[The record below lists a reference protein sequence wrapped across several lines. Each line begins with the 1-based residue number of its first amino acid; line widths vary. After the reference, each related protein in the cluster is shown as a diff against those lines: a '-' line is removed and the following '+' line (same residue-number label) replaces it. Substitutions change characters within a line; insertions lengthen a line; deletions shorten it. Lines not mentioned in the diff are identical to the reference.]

1 MKRRTVLIG
10 FGAMV
15 AGGGAAFGT
24 GAFSRTDADRGVSVS
39 TTVDD
44 AALLGLAS
52 GSGDDGGFVTGGSE
66 GTISIELTAVDNG
79 ATDPGQG
86 VNDES
91 VTAFPRLIEA
101 TNQSSHTLEIFV
113 AVPPTGGIML
123 FPEGGFSGPERIAR
137 LDVPENYVTLTQGE
151 TTELGLALDAG
162 YGTGS
167 IPGTI
172 ADGDSVE
179 LELRTSDPNG

>member
-1 MKRRTVLIG
+1 MKRRTALIG
-10 FGAMV
+10 FGAIV
-15 AGGGAAFGT
+15 VGGGTAFGT
-24 GAFSRTDADRGVSVS
+24 GAFSRTEANRGVSVS

-52 GSGDDGGFVTGGSE
+52 GSGDDGGFVTGGGE
-66 GTISIELTAVDNG
+66 GTLTIELTAVENG
-79 ATDPGQG
+79 STDPGKG
-86 VNDES
+86 VNEGS
-91 VTAFPRLIEA
+91 VTAFPKLIEA
-101 TNQSSHTLEIFV
+101 VNRSSHTLELSV

-137 LDVPENYVTLTQGE
+137 LDEPEHYVTLSQGE

-162 YGTGS
+162 YGTGR

-179 LELRTSDPNG
+179 LELRTSEPTG

>member
-10 FGAMV
+10 FGAIV
-15 AGGGAAFGT
+15 VGGGTAFGT
-24 GAFSRTDADRGVSVS
+24 GAFSRTEADRGVSVS

-52 GSGDDGGFVTGGSE
+52 GSGDAADFVTGGSE
-66 GTISIELTAVDNG
+66 GAISIDLTAVENG
-79 ATDPGQG
+79 VTDPGEG
-86 VNDES
+86 VNEGS
-91 VTAFPRLIEA
+91 VTAFPNLIEA
-101 TNQSSHTLEIFV
+101 ENRSSHTLELSV
-113 AVPPTGGIML
+113 VVPPTGGIML

-137 LDVPENYVTLTQGE
+137 LDEPENYVPLSQGE

-162 YGTGS
+162 YGTDR

-179 LELRTSDPNG
+179 LELRTSEPNG